1 MHQIEK
7 ILKDICVWMK
17 LDIGNN
23 DMETAE
29 NTKVPNTWFQKPF
42 STQTYSDP
50 RFDIVVQGFI
60 SSVPSNLMGKS
71 Y

>member
-7 ILKDICVWMK
+7 ILKDICVWMNP
-17 LDIGNN
+17 DIGNN
-23 DMETAE
+23 DTETAE
-29 NTKVPNTWFQKPF
+29 NTFQTHFSSPL

-50 RFDIVVQGFI
+50 KFGIVVQGVI
-60 SSVPSNLMGKS
+60 SSVRSHLMGKS